1 MKSSTRLD
9 SVVFQLTPTRTR
21 CDLLIT
27 ANGKTEK
34 ITTGLFDPFLAHLKT
49 AQDQVAKGGYSIVLT
64 PEDSESAAWFTK
76 ATIQRFV
83 RFVSNPDVLER
94 VYTLETEIMQIR
106 EAVSIQN
113 NCEVALTVAEENLR
127 TKRAEST
134 QGSGPLL
141 QLNEEKT
148 IVLYEPDTHPKQ
160 ANLSTTSDEN
170 SKVQALK
177 FLETRKMVLQKEQ
190 GMAFARAVAAGFQ
203 VDDILPLISFA
214 KSFGASRLMD
224 ACLKFMDL
232 WKKKHE
238 SGQWVEIEATR
249 VMATQPNI
257 SANMRR
263 NSWPRTTENNDVK
276 SHTDNKANVNQEH
289 VQGKHPQPMY
299 APWPVHSPPGTFP
312 VFQGYTTQ
320 SMPYYP
326 NYPYPSPYPSTDD
339 SRRSSGQR
347 NAKKHHSSC
356 SEDSGS
362 EDQDIEKGKSGRR
375 RKSGKVVIRNI
386 NYIKSKK
393 QDLSGIESDAEE
405 EAIVECYNTKERETR
420 GTEADTGDW
429 QAFQTFLLQDA
440 ETEERTVDHLM
451 EKEIAGKNRQGT
463 RKYDPLAY
471 DEREAE
477 RYQERGTADI
487 RNGVVTR
494 RVRKSTDS
502 FMVHQ
507 RENGFE
513 NPSDP
518 LNLNGFDN
526 PRTGSDKRSSVNM
539 DDDSYIVTRETESN
553 TRNAIDIGSEISSY
567 QQADGNE
574 RNKINYEPHDLT
586 LIPERET
593 VKLSAGYDPAL
604 EFGSKA
610 LKKKNNQ
617 GSGVTKKSVRNP
629 TSRLS
634 NDAADKRKA
643 SGLIRKGRPT
653 KMSPLD
659 EARARADKLRNF
671 KADLLIMKKE
681 KEEEER
687 KRIEALKV
695 ARQKRIAAK
704 SNSTVDQSQLSAQKT
719 RKNMPNRFSPGAP
732 RTSKF
737 SDQEPGSL
745 SPLQRRL
752 PIRSAS
758 LGSNESQKV
767 LQNSKLS
774 SGSKSTGNG
783 LTRSISPLPPS
794 KRETRISLGTQNLSV
809 SRTRR
814 VSEPKMGSAPSSAVR
829 SLHTTGSRLT
839 RSISP
844 LPLSKRETRVSL
856 DSQNKSV
863 SRTRR
868 LSEPKM
874 GNNSAPSSAVRSL
887 RTIASKKVSDTP
899 EIKKISAIVNYDIAK
914 IASLP
919 ELKIKPPKGPNNV
932 LVKGVEKIKAS
943 ASEIEQSGNKN
954 KPLCD
959 ETPVIEKTVVMVLPS
974 SARSISADQTN
985 ESKVVPGNSNIHDC
999 SPSEGA
1005 DKKGIETTQDSGNDL
1020 VLVRPETLSDLITE
1034 TPKFLTIQSVVE
1046 KPYEAPH
1053 ARVSSI
1059 EVPGTVYSECSQEP
1073 GPSFHLN
1080 ETRQETVKVLAPE
1093 AKISEALEKSQTK
1106 ESATKGI
1113 RKLLNFGK
1121 KSRSSSTSDYHTKS
1135 NNAVVSSNKDHEPA
1149 TTAAAT
1155 SEAFTLKNLISQDET
1170 PTAAQKS
1177 SRHFS
1182 LLSPFKNKKKV
1193 S

>member
-21 CDLLIT
+21 CDLLIIE
-27 ANGKTEK
+27 NGKTEK
-34 ITTGLFDPFLAHLKT
+34 IATGLLDPFLAHLKT
-49 AQDQVAKGGYSIVLT
+49 AQDQVAKGGYSIVLK
-64 PEDSESAAWFTK
+64 PNDCDNAAWFTK

-106 EAVSIQN
+106 EAIGIQN
-113 NCEVALTVAEENLR
+113 NSDVALTVVEDNLR
-127 TKRAEST
+127 AKRAEKST
-134 QGSGPLL
+134 QGSRPLL
-141 QLNEEKT
+141 QHNEEKA
-148 IVLYEPDTHPKQ
+148 IVLYEHDSHPQQ

-170 SKVQALK
+170 SKVQVLK
-177 FLETRKMVLQKEQ
+177 VLETRKKVLQKEQ

-203 VDDILPLISFA
+203 VDDMKPLISFA

-238 SGQWVEIEATR
+238 SGQWVEIEAT
-249 VMATQPNI
+249 QP
-257 SANMRR
+257 NMRR
-263 NSWPRTTENNDVK
+263 NSWPGTTENHHDVK
-276 SHTDNKANVNQEH
+276 SPSDNKANVNQEH
-289 VQGKHPQPMY
+289 VQGQHQQQTMY

-312 VFQGYTTQ
+312 VFQGYTMQ
-320 SMPYYP
+320 GGMPYYP

-347 NAKKHHSSC
+347 KAKKHHSSC
-356 SEDSGS
+356 SNEDSGS
-362 EDQDIEKGKSGRR
+362 EDEDREKGKSSRR

-386 NYIKSKK
+386 NFINPKK
-393 QDLSGIESDAEE
+393 QDHSETESDAEE
-405 EAIVECYNTKERETR
+405 EEEEGAIVAECYNNSKERDTK
-420 GTEADTGDW
+420 GTEAVTGDW
-429 QAFQTFLLQDA
+429 QAFQTLLLQDA
-440 ETEERTVDHLM
+440 DKEERTVDHMM
-451 EKEIAGKNRQGT
+451 ENEIAGKKRQGT
-463 RKYDPLAY
+463 GKYDPLAY

-477 RYQERGTADI
+477 KYQERGTADI
-487 RNGVVTR
+487 RNGVVAR
-494 RVRKSTDS
+494 RVRGSSDS
-502 FMVHQ
+502 FMVHH

-513 NPSDP
+513 NHSDP

-526 PRTGSDKRSSVNM
+526 PRNGLYKRSSVVNM
-539 DDDSYIVTRETESN
+539 DDNSYIVTREAAGSS
-553 TRNAIDIGSEISSY
+553 TRNALDIGSEISSY
-567 QQADGNE
+567 HQDDGNE
-574 RNKINYEPHDLT
+574 RNKINYEPHDLS
-586 LIPERET
+586 LMPERET
-593 VKLSAGYDPAL
+593 EKLSAGYDPAL
-604 EFGSKA
+604 DFGSKA

-617 GSGVTKKSVRNP
+617 EAGVTKKSVRV
-629 TSRLS
+629 S

-687 KRIEALKV
+687 KRIEGLKI

-704 SNSTVDQSQLSAQKT
+704 SNSSAGQSQLSATQT
-719 RKNMPNRFSPGAP
+719 RKHLPNRFSPGAP
-732 RTSKF
+732 RASKF
-737 SDQEPGSL
+737 SDTEPGSL

-758 LGSNESQKV
+758 LGSNESHKV
-767 LQNSKLS
+767 PKNSKLS
-774 SGSKSTGNG
+774 SGSKSTGDR
-783 LTRSISPLPPS
+783 LTRSISPLPSS
-794 KRETRISLGTQNLSV
+794 KRESIATRTSLNSQNKSD
-809 SRTRR
+809 STTKR
-814 VSEPKMGSAPSSAVR
+814 VSEPKMGNAPSSVVR

-844 LPLSKRETRVSL
+844 LPFSKRETRVSL

-874 GNNSAPSSAVRSL
+874 GSSNSAPSSTVRSL
-887 RTIASKKVSDTP
+887 RTVASKKASDAP

-919 ELKIKPPKGPNNV
+919 ELKIKPTKGANNV
-932 LVKGVEKIKAS
+932 LVKGAEKIKSS
-943 ASEIEQSGNKN
+943 ASEIEPSGNKN
-954 KPLCD
+954 NAVD

-974 SARSISADQTN
+974 SARSISVDQTN
-985 ESKVVPGNSNIHDC
+985 HDKSKF
-999 SPSEGA
+999 A
-1005 DKKGIETTQDSGNDL
+1005 DKKAIETMQESGNDL

-1034 TPKFLTIQSVVE
+1034 TPKFLTIQNVVE
-1046 KPYEAPH
+1046 KSHEAPD
-1053 ARVSSI
+1053 ARVSSL
-1059 EVPGTVYSECSQEP
+1059 EVPGTVYSDYSQEP
-1073 GPSFHLN
+1073 GPSFHSN
-1080 ETRQETVKVLAPE
+1080 ETAQETVKVVAPE
-1093 AKISEALEKSQTK
+1093 QKISEALEKSQTR
-1106 ESATKGI
+1106 ESATKGL
-1113 RKLLNFGK
+1113 RKLLKFGK
-1121 KSRSSSTSDYHTKS
+1121 KSRSSSSTSEYHTKS
-1135 NNAVVSSNKDHEPA
+1135 SNAAAKDHEPA
-1149 TTAAAT
+1149 ITAATT
-1155 SEAFTLKNLISQDET
+1155 SEALTLKSLISQDET
-1170 PTAAQKS
+1170 PTAATASQKS

-1182 LLSPFKNKKKV
+1182 LLSPFKNKKRV